1 MENHLTDFIPD
12 KKLLLSLNLYHSA
25 VKLKK
30 ASLRK
35 FHPELSEKEI
45 QKKVKEIFSKTNFWN
60 EVTLPK

>member
-1 MENHLTDFIPD
+1 MDAYLKYLTPD

-30 ASLRK
+30 ASLKK

-45 QKKVKEIFSKTNFWN
+45 QKKVKEIFLYARS
-60 EVTLPK
+60 

>member
-1 MENHLTDFIPD
+1 MENHLKYLTPD

-45 QKKVKEIFSKTNFWN
+45 LKKVKEIFLHAKS
-60 EVTLPK
+60 